1 MSKSTKHL
9 SRHAKKHNEDHLHLK
24 DLLSKYNPTKEK
36 VGGIFVVTFL
46 VVLLSLLI
54 FRSWGGIVEALKPDP
69 KLPPQQVETHGA
81 KTGALSVYKVEK
93 QASRDYRNLLSSIL
107 TVGSV
112 QAADANAAFGQGRG
126 EEMPKLGES
135 LGNSVWTTNYLS
147 SGQHLTKIMQKR
159 AKGLQKSVLSTYY
172 LGEKTIDINSTRQS
186 DSKILSQIKNTLSVD
201 LFQYLNQAVHR
212 ADALDEY
219 LNLLK
224 VLAEKSDE
232 RIADLQYKID
242 FLSANSQG
250 REQEIRISES
260 AFFENLQIFDGPN
273 AEEDLAAFIGL
284 RESQAEIRA
293 KLGAYKSLQDY
304 YQFFRPR
311 LQNMTATIQV
321 NRAPL
326 IAGVKVVE
334 IQNMTLPLI
343 IRQR

>member
-1 MSKSTKHL
+1 MNKTPKHL
-9 SRHAKKHNEDHLHLK
+9 QDHAKKHNEDHLRLK
-24 DLLSKYNPTKEK
+24 DLLSKYNPVKERI
-36 VGGIFVVTFL
+36 GGIFIATFL
-46 VVLLSLLI
+46 IALFSLLI
-54 FRSWGGIVEALKPDP
+54 FRSWGSIVEALKPDS
-69 KLPPQQVETHGA
+69 KLPTQQVETHGA

-93 QASRDYRNLLSSIL
+93 QASRDYRDLLSSIL
-107 TVGSV
+107 TIGSV
-112 QAADANAAFGQGRG
+112 QATDTNMIFGQGRG
-126 EEMPKLGES
+126 EEMPKLGEN

-147 SGQHLTKIMQKR
+147 TGQHLTKVMQKR

-172 LGEKTIDINSTRQS
+172 LGEKTIDINSTLQS

-201 LFQYLNQAVHR
+201 LFQYLNQAIQR
-212 ADALDEY
+212 SDALDEY
-219 LNLLK
+219 INLLK
-224 VLAEKSDE
+224 VLLSKTEE
-232 RIADLQYKID
+232 RMADLQYKID

-260 AFFENLQIFDGPN
+260 AFFENLQMFDGPN
-273 AEEDLAAFIGL
+273 AEEGLAKFIGL

-304 YQFFRPR
+304 YGFFKPR
-311 LQNMTATIQV
+311 LENMLATIQA
-321 NRAPL
+321 NRSAL